1 MSWLSVVR
9 GDGLVMNWFSV
20 MRGGGLVMSSS
31 HGVVRSLVMSLGA
44 MVRDRVS
51 DMVGLVWVLGMLR
64 LMFQFLVVRIL
75 DFAHWGVLLLDV
87 MSNVGLLNLV
97 RLGSLV
103 VLLE

>member
-1 MSWLSVVR
+1 MSWLSVV
-9 GDGLVMNWFSV
+9 
-20 MRGGGLVMSSS
+20 RGGGLVMSSS

-44 MVRDRVS
+44 SVRDGVS
-51 DMVGLVWVLGMLR
+51 DMVGLVWMRGMLR
-64 LMFQFLVVRIL
+64 LVLQLLVVRIL